1 METLS
6 FEFPAGQP
14 AKGRALVGCV
24 GSGDLEVLLEP
35 GTAGTLTIQVLT
47 SVNGAQLRWQHL
59 FERIFQEQTPPALN
73 IDIHDFGAT
82 PGVVRL
88 RLELSCRL
96 AFGSPLV
103 LSKGRRI
110 LNGSRSRTMGAVNG
124 RLRDCIRPGLHWHS
138 GRSSQRNSAA
148 VSRDGLGWHLVCAD

>member
-14 AKGRALVGCV
+14 PVSRALVGCV

-35 GTAGTLTIQVLT
+35 GVPGKLSINVVT
-47 SVNGAQLRWQHL
+47 SVNGASARWQHL
-59 FERIFQEQTPPALN
+59 FQRMFDGQMPPAMT

-88 RLELSCRL
+88 RLEQG
-96 AFGSPLV
+96 FEEVGH
-103 LSKGRRI
+103 
-110 LNGSRSRTMGAVNG
+110 
-124 RLRDCIRPGLHWHS
+124 D
-138 GRSSQRNSAA
+138 
-148 VSRDGLGWHLVCAD
+148 

>member
-14 AKGRALVGCV
+14 AQGRALVGCV

-35 GTAGTLTIQVLT
+35 GEAGTLAIQVVT
-47 SVNGAQLRWQHL
+47 SVNGSAPRWQLL
-59 FERIFQEQTPPALN
+59 FERMFSGQTLPALR

-88 RLELSCRL
+88 RLEQGLEEV
-96 AFGSPLV
+96 A
-103 LSKGRRI
+103 
-110 LNGSRSRTMGAVNG
+110 NG
-124 RLRDCIRPGLHWHS
+124 
-138 GRSSQRNSAA
+138 
-148 VSRDGLGWHLVCAD
+148 

>member
-14 AKGRALVGCV
+14 PLGRALVGCV

-35 GTAGTLTIQVLT
+35 GVPGKLTIQVLT
-47 SVNGAQLRWQHL
+47 SVNGSLARWQHL
-59 FERIFQEQTPPALN
+59 FERMFDGQTPPALS

-88 RLELSCRL
+88 RLEQG
-96 AFGSPLV
+96 FEEIGH
-103 LSKGRRI
+103 
-110 LNGSRSRTMGAVNG
+110 
-124 RLRDCIRPGLHWHS
+124 D
-138 GRSSQRNSAA
+138 
-148 VSRDGLGWHLVCAD
+148 

>member
-6 FEFPAGQP
+6 FQFPAGQP

-35 GTAGTLTIQVLT
+35 GQAGTLAIQVVT
-47 SVNGAQLRWQHL
+47 SVNGSASRWQQL
-59 FERIFQEQTPPALN
+59 FERMLRAQNLPALN

-88 RLELSCRL
+88 RLEQ
-96 AFGSPLV
+96 
-103 LSKGRRI
+103 
-110 LNGSRSRTMGAVNG
+110 
-124 RLRDCIRPGLHWHS
+124 GLEEVGH
-138 GRSSQRNSAA
+138 
-148 VSRDGLGWHLVCAD
+148 D